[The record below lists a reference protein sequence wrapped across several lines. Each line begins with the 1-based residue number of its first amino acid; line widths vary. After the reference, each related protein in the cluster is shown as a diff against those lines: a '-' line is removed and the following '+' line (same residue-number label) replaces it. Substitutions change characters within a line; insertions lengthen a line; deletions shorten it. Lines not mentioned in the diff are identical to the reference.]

1 MNGIAIGNKIK
12 NKRLSLNMRMDDLAR
27 EAGITRQT
35 LGSIENG
42 KDSYSF
48 SSLLKVLDVL
58 NMSLDIN
65 SNEATKAN
73 RDRATRINTKL
84 DKKINRFLVMTI
96 EQYAESINS
105 QSSDVYKRMKEKD
118 LIKLIKDDYED
129 LHGMSTVYLNDY
141 IGALLGDHR

>member
-1 MNGIAIGNKIK
+1 MNSVTIGNKIK

-42 KDSYSF
+42 KDNYSF
-48 SSLLKVLDVL
+48 SSLLKVLEVL
-58 NMSLDIN
+58 DMSLDIS
-65 SNEATKAN
+65 SNETQKAN

-96 EQYAESINS
+96 EQYAESIDS
-105 QSSDVYKRMKEKD
+105 PSSDVYKRMKEKD
-118 LIKLIKDDYED
+118 LINLIRDDYED

-141 IGALLGDHR
+141 LGSLLGDHE